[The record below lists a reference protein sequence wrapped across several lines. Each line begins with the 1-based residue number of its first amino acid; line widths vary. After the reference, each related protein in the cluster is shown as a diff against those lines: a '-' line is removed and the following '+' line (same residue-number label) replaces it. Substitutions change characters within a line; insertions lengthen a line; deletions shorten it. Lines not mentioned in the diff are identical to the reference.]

1 MAFVK
6 VNPIQEAKELQEIFK
21 DDTSLVKKYKDFEAR
36 HIEQEELKK
45 QEEELI
51 NKLIEIRK
59 QKNITQK
66 ELQEKTGMSQQAI
79 SRLEINKEITPTL
92 KSLIKYAEALNCKL
106 IPVEK

>member
-1 MAFVK
+1 MPFK
-6 VNPIQEAKELQEIFK
+6 EINMIEEARELQEEFK
-21 DDTSLVKKYKDFEAR
+21 NNQDAVKEFKDFEAR

>member
-1 MAFVK
+1 MPFK
-6 VNPIQEAKELQEIFK
+6 EINMIEEARELQEMFK

-36 HIEQEELKK
+36 YIELEELKK

-79 SRLEINKEITPTL
+79 SRLEVNKDITPTL

>member
-1 MAFVK
+1 MPFK
-6 VNPIQEAKELQEIFK
+6 EINMIEEARELQEMFK

-36 HIEQEELKK
+36 YIEQEELKK

-66 ELQEKTGMSQQAI
+66 ELQEKTGMIQQAI
-79 SRLEINKEITPTL
+79 SRLEINKDITPTL

>member
-79 SRLEINKEITPTL
+79 SRLEINKDITPTL